1 MTPLELYDAET
12 RRAGEGEIVSSRLS
26 EKKRLLGVLFFVF
39 FLSQFLYQFIA
50 KPQLVR
56 QYFNSLTPMEIVT
69 QLSI

>member
-12 RRAGEGEIVSSRLS
+12 LRTGEKETFRSLI
-26 EKKRLLGVLFFVF
+26 FCF
-39 FLSQFLYQFIA
+39 FLSQILYQFIA